1 MKKVLLFVM
10 LSIFFCGSISAK
22 KTWKRGEAEWAK
34 IQLNDKLSY
43 DQAFGIVLELVSD
56 KYEMEMISK
65 DGGYM
70 RSAWNQLRDRKGK
83 KIKDQRCRITIKF
96 NHDQTQLQ
104 VKTECQKL
112 KKGDWEDGEDTALSK
127 QIKDDIRGVLGY

>member
-1 MKKVLLFVM
+1 
-10 LSIFFCGSISAK
+10 
-22 KTWKRGEAEWAK
+22 
-34 IQLNDKLSY
+34 
-43 DQAFGIVLELVSD
+43 
-56 KYEMEMISK
+56 MEMISK
-65 DGGYM
+65 DGGYI

-112 KKGDWEDGEDTALSK
+112 KRGEWEDGEDTALSK
-127 QIKDDIRGVLGY
+127 QVKDDIRGVLGY